1 MEKKTT
7 LAGIFGDGMILQRD
21 CVNRI
26 WGEDSSA
33 DLVIL
38 ELDGQSIEERVENGK
53 FAFNLPPHTAA
64 KNLEL
69 TVRGTETITC
79 HDVCFGDVF
88 LLSGQSNMELPVSRV
103 LDESKK
109 EIDKARDSLIRQYRL
124 APEYSFAEDQV
135 SNLPAAAWTRAIPDE
150 IMEMS
155 AAGYF
160 FAERIRKEKNVPVG
174 LILNAQGGSS
184 VEAWMCKED
193 LKAFGDFSKEIEPFL
208 APGSLDTYL
217 RDRENRIEAW
227 YRSVRSDA
235 NESLAARIPDEA
247 KSTLLPALFSQ
258 LDGEPYSGSI
268 WYYRKV
274 ILQKQPKGEALLYV
288 GELIDSDQTYVNG
301 QKVGETAYRYPPRK
315 YFFDASILHEGENLI
330 AVRLVVENGFGGFI
344 PEHPYFL
351 EVDGR
356 GLELS
361 GEWSCLKEKEASYP
375 AVEGFLAQKIPTG
388 LYRAAIC
395 PLAGLGI
402 KGVLWYQGESNAGDP
417 AFYNEKFAAMV
428 ARWRKTLSLDL
439 PIVVT
444 VLADYSDPQNG
455 DDEGWRSIQ
464 NQQERAPELT
474 AKCSV
479 ASAKDLG
486 AVYELHPQK
495 KKELGERLAEKAL
508 ELFYS

>member
-7 LAGIFGDGMILQRD
+7 LAGIFGDGMVLQRD

-26 WGEDSSA
+26 WGEDPSA
-33 DLVIL
+33 DHVIL
-38 ELDGQSIEERVENGK
+38 EFDGQRMEVKVENGE
-53 FAFNLPPHTAA
+53 FSFLFPPHGTAVD
-64 KNLEL
+64 LEL
-69 TVRGTETITC
+69 TVRGSATVTC

-109 EIDKARDSLIRQYRL
+109 EIDRAHDDLLRQYRL
-124 APEYSFAEDQV
+124 TPNYNFTRDQV
-135 SNLPAAAWTRAIPDE
+135 SHLPAAAWTRAIPNE

-160 FAERIRKEKNVPVG
+160 FAERIRREKNVPVG

-184 VEAWMCKED
+184 VEAWMSGED
-193 LKAFGDFSKEIEPFL
+193 LETFGDFSKEIEPFL
-208 APGSLDTYL
+208 VPGSLDVYL
-217 RDRENRIEAW
+217 RDRESRIDEW
-227 YRSVRSDA
+227 YRSVHSDDS
-235 NESLAARIPDEA
+235 ESFAAGIPDETQ
-247 KSTLLPALFSQ
+247 SMLLPALFSK

-268 WYYRKV
+268 WFYRRVVLEKA
-274 ILQKQPKGEALLYV
+274 PEGEAFLYV

-301 QKVGETAYRYPPRK
+301 HKVGETAYRYPPRK
-315 YFFDASILHEGENLI
+315 YYFDASILHEGENLI
-330 AVRLVVENGFGGFI
+330 AVRLVIENGFGGFI

-351 EVDGR
+351 EVDGMR
-356 GLELS
+356 FELS
-361 GEWSCLKEKEASYP
+361 GEWSWIKEKEASYP

-388 LYRAAIC
+388 LYHAAIC

-402 KGVLWYQGESNAGDP
+402 KGALWYQGESNAGDP
-417 AFYNEKFAAMV
+417 ALYKEKFAAMV
-428 ARWRKTLSLDL
+428 SRWRKTLSLEL

-444 VLADYSDPQNG
+444 VMADYVDPQNG

-464 NQQERAPELT
+464 EQQTRAPELT
-474 AKCSV
+474 TKCSV

-486 AVYELHPQK
+486 AMYELHPQK
-495 KKELGERLAEKAL
+495 KKELGERLADQAIK
-508 ELFYS
+508 LFY